1 MDVAF
6 GHIFFNW
13 SKTHSSRAMK
23 NHFIL
28 SYNIVFLYHITT
40 INSKQRIHELTIFS
54 LWCFCLSQILDYF
67 KICAV
72 VLLHTRCLFSIL
84 EIFSQ
89 QGSFNLSTYF
99 VCGKL
104 EGWVISY
111 CFNKSPFLRVRLGS
125 WLNFININ
133 LITKPFTCLQIQQF
147 TFVKLIFSQRWSYC
161 CSYSNVVFYFG
172 SYGKLHSWSLI
183 LYGTSSHPPKP
194 GVEEDIQPTSVI
206 STKAKNAGSTRKEP
220 SPTSKP
226 TEQGS
231 LIFFLL
237 HS

>member
-6 GHIFFNW
+6 GHIFLNW
-13 SKTHSSRAMK
+13 SKAHSSRAMK

-40 INSKQRIHELTIFS
+40 INSKQRIHELALFS
-54 LWCFCLSQILDYF
+54 LWFVYVFVCLKLLDYF

-72 VLLHTRCLFSIL
+72 VLLHTRLFSIL

-111 CFNKSPFLRVRLGS
+111 WFDKSPFLRV
-125 WLNFININ
+125 NIN

-147 TFVKLIFSQRWSYC
+147 IFVKLIFSQRWSYC
-161 CSYSNVVFYFG
+161 CSYGNVVFYFG
-172 SYGKLHSWSLI
+172 S
-183 LYGTSSHPPKP
+183 
-194 GVEEDIQPTSVI
+194 
-206 STKAKNAGSTRKEP
+206 
-220 SPTSKP
+220 
-226 TEQGS
+226 
-231 LIFFLL
+231 
-237 HS
+237 